1 VAGNLVFVPL
11 ACLDAANPMRDV
23 PEGAQMIFTPGC
35 AAKGARTVSLGVG
48 QTALDTIVGKY
59 GGRLLSKGLGRLAER
74 LGLRGGRGSLAAKAA
89 DEIVGGVGYRSFSAF
104 KRAMGP
110 AGPDMQ
116 WHHVVEQTGG
126 NVSRF
131 GSEAI
136 HNTDNLVALETSVH
150 RKISGYYSSK
160 QAFTG
165 GQTVRQWLSTQSY
178 EAQQRFGQ
186 RIMDRFSP

>member
-1 VAGNLVFVPL
+1 
-11 ACLDAANPMRDV
+11 
-23 PEGAQMIFTPGC
+23 
-35 AAKGARTVSLGVG
+35 
-48 QTALDTIVGKY
+48 
-59 GGRLLSKGLGRLAER
+59 
-74 LGLRGGRGSLAAKAA
+74 
-89 DEIVGGVGYRSFSAF
+89 
-104 KRAMGP
+104 MGP
-110 AGPDMQ
+110 AGPDRQ

-150 RKISGYYSSK
+150 RKVSGDYSSK

-165 GQTVRQWLSTQSY
+165 GQTVRQWLGTQSY

-186 RIMDRFSP
+186 RSMDRFSP